1 MAESRLTFSADHDA
15 CGVGFI
21 AQLGGPASHAVVERG
36 LEALSRLAHRGG
48 VDADGR
54 SGDGAGLLVGLPKAF
69 FRRVARDDG
78 IQLPEEF
85 GVGMVFLQRGQ
96 ENTALEAIRSAVSK
110 FDLSFLGWRSVPTDS
125 SILGPR
131 SRDSFP
137 AVRQCFVAPRGG
149 SAHLKSTGIE
159 SSDFELQL
167 FRLRQELETVSG
179 AGYYCSFSSRTVVY
193 KGLLTPEQ
201 LAPFYLDL
209 NDREFESAFVVFHQR
224 YSTNTQPSW
233 SLAQPFRFVAHN
245 GEINTISSNRRWF
258 QARGVG
264 LRRQLGLPDN
274 SRLLQP
280 GMSDSA
286 SFDNALE
293 ALVRSGSS
301 IAESALRLVPPAW
314 EHDERLDAGLRQF
327 LANSA
332 PQQEPWD
339 GPAALLFTDG
349 QVVGAKLDRNGLRP
363 LRYTL
368 TSDGLLIVGS
378 EVGITDLSDKQV
390 IERQRLGPGE
400 MLIADPASGTF
411 FRPSEVARLVNADD
425 SLQPATTVIPAEN
438 KGSPTTLDANRL
450 MAAFGWTEDQFRMLF
465 QPLVENGQ
473 EPLWSMG
480 DDAPPALLSSLPRP
494 LWDYCKQRFAQVTNP
509 PIDPLR
515 ESHVMSLDVYLGE
528 NTKLDSPLLDAGQM
542 DSLGEAL
549 LTIHCI
555 DFSFEAAEG
564 IEAARQVLNR
574 IREEASTA
582 AAGGRAILLS
592 DRAVS
597 DKRAALPALLAVSCA
612 WRAMTAAGAWNL
624 PLIVETGQVIDTHHV
639 ALLVAAGASAVH
651 PYLATSLSARADVDG
666 PARYR
671 AAIEKGLR
679 KVLAR
684 MGISTMSSY
693 RNSQIFETIGLD
705 PAVCEE
711 FFEDAG
717 HTLSGKSLDG
727 LFEDCLAC
735 HAAGFG
741 SSAAEFRDVGL
752 YRFRRNGE
760 LHSSSP
766 ELVRRMH
773 RYIKSPTPENQAAL
787 AVLSDERKNV
797 SVRDMLEVRPAQ
809 ALSLDEVESEVSL
822 LSRFSTQAMSLGAI
836 SPEAHQ
842 TLAIAMNR
850 LGGRSN
856 TGEGGEDPSI
866 YYERPEANNRVKQV
880 ASARFGVTAEYLVH
894 ADEIE
899 IKMAQGSKPGEGGQ
913 LPSAKVTPYIARL
926 RHAVPGT
933 SLISPPPHHDIY
945 SIEDLAQLIYDLRA
959 VNPNARIG
967 VKLVSS
973 SGVGVIATGVAKAGA
988 DVITISGHDG
998 GTGASPLTSIKNT
1011 GLPWEIGL
1019 RDAHSSLV
1027 RAGLR
1032 ARVRLRVDGGLKF
1045 ARDVVVAAL
1054 LGAEE
1059 FGFGTAALL
1068 AIGCVMARQ
1077 CHLNTCP
1084 VGIATQDETL
1094 RARFAG
1100 NPEMVETFFR
1110 ALAADVRQLLAGMGA
1125 GSIDEILG
1133 AVDRLRPRSADAEQS
1148 VASLLQPILD
1158 PPAQF
1163 PCPHEDTSALHV
1175 ELNRVVDDL
1184 ESLSTRP
1191 YRFEITSEDRAVGAH
1206 FSGEVLRRLGSSFG
1220 RSTLEMA
1227 GVDCEFFG
1235 TAGQSFGAFLIS
1247 GANFRLTGEA
1257 NDYVGKGLCGGSI
1270 AITAQAEASARGD
1283 VLVGNTVLY
1292 GATSGE
1298 LFVAGRAGERFA
1310 VRNSG
1315 ALAVVEGVG
1324 RHGCEYMTA
1333 GVVVILGPAGAN
1345 MGAGMTGGL
1354 AYLLRADTDDYFN
1367 HDAMN
1372 RESVRF
1378 ATLEPQEELWLRR
1391 ILRRHLQLTGSP
1403 RAADLF
1409 SCSTLPLLRVEPVM
1423 PPCSIE
1429 DTWASIL
1436 ARLAAEEARSYG
1448 RDKLLTSERPVVQ

>member
-21 AQLGGPASHAVVERG
+21 AQLGGPASHDVVERG

-54 SGDGAGLLVGLPKAF
+54 SGDGAGLLVALPKAF
-69 FRRVARDDG
+69 FRRVACADG
-78 IQLPEEF
+78 IELPDEF

-96 ENTALEAIRSAVSK
+96 ENKAGEAIRSTVSK
-110 FDLSFLGWRSVPTDS
+110 CGLSFLGGRSVPTDS

-131 SRDSFP
+131 SRDSLP
-137 AVRQCFVAPRGG
+137 AVQQYFVAPRCRP
-149 SAHLKSTGIE
+149 HLKSSGLDA
-159 SSDFELQL
+159 SDFELQL
-167 FRLRQELETVSG
+167 FRLRQELETVPD
-179 AGYYCSFSSRTVVY
+179 AGYYCSLSSRTIVY

-209 NDREFESAFVVFHQR
+209 NDPEFESAFVVFHQR

-245 GEINTISSNRRWF
+245 GEINTINSNRRWF
-258 QARGVG
+258 QARGAG
-264 LRRQLGLPDN
+264 LRRRLGLPDN

-301 IAESALRLVPPAW
+301 VAESALRLVPPAW
-314 EHDERLDAGLRQF
+314 EHDEHLDPGLRQF
-327 LANSA
+327 LADSA
-332 PQQEPWD
+332 PLQEPWD

-368 TSDGLLIVGS
+368 TADGLLIVGS

-411 FRPSEVARLVNADD
+411 FRPGEVARLVHPRDG
-425 SLQPATTVIPAEN
+425 LQSATIVIPAEN
-438 KGSPTTLDANRL
+438 TATPTDLDANRL

-465 QPLVENGQ
+465 QPLVESGQ

-480 DDAPPALLSSLPRP
+480 DDAPPALLSNLPRP

-515 ESHVMSLDVYLGE
+515 ESHVMSLDIYLGE
-528 NTKLDSPLLDAGQM
+528 KMKLDSPLLDAGQM
-542 DSLGEAL
+542 HSLGEAL
-549 LTIHCI
+549 PTIQCI
-555 DFSFEAAEG
+555 DFSFDAAAG
-564 IEAARQVLNR
+564 VEAAREVLNR

-597 DKRAALPALLAVSCA
+597 DRRAALPALLAVSCA
-612 WRAMTAAGAWNL
+612 WRAMTTAGAWNL

-639 ALLVAAGASAVH
+639 ALLVAAGAGAVH
-651 PYLATSLSARADVDG
+651 PYLAMSLSARAGVGG

-671 AAIEKGLR
+671 AAIEKGLS

-684 MGISTMSSY
+684 MGISTMRSY

-717 HTLSGKSLDG
+717 HTLSGKSLDH
-727 LFEDCLAC
+727 LLEDCLAC

-741 SSAAEFRDVGL
+741 ASAAEFRDAGL

-773 RYIKSPTPENQAAL
+773 RYIKSPTPQNQAAL
-787 AVLSDERKNV
+787 AVLADERKEIA
-797 SVRDMLEVRPAQ
+797 VRDLLEIRPAQ
-809 ALSLDEVESEVSL
+809 ALSLDDVESEVSL

-842 TLAIAMNR
+842 TLAVAMNR

-988 DVITISGHDG
+988 DVITIAGHDG

-1019 RDAHSSLV
+1019 RDAHTALV

-1100 NPEMVETFFR
+1100 SPEMVETFFR
-1110 ALAADVRQLLAGMGA
+1110 ALAADVRQLMAGMGA
-1125 GSIDEILG
+1125 GSVDEILG
-1133 AVDRLRPRSADAEQS
+1133 AVDRLQPRSAEAERS
-1148 VASLLQPILD
+1148 VLSLLQPIVD

-1206 FSGEVLRRLGSSFG
+1206 FSGEVLRRMGSSFG

-1247 GANFRLTGEA
+1247 GANFRLIGEA

-1333 GVVVILGPAGAN
+1333 GVVVVLGPAGAN

-1354 AYLLRADTDDYFN
+1354 AYLLRADADDYFN
-1367 HDAMN
+1367 DDSMN
-1372 RESVRF
+1372 RDSVRF

-1403 RAADLF
+1403 RAADLL
-1409 SCSTLPLLRVEPVM
+1409 SCSALPLLRVEPVM

-1436 ARLAAEEARSYG
+1436 ARLATEEARSYG
-1448 RDKLLTSERPVVQ
+1448 RDKLLASERPVVQ

>member
-21 AQLGGPASHAVVERG
+21 AQLGGPASHVVVERG
-36 LEALSRLAHRGG
+36 LQALARLAHRGG

-54 SGDGAGLLVGLPKAF
+54 SGDGAGLLVAIPRAF
-69 FRRVARDDG
+69 FRKAAGVAG
-78 IQLPEEF
+78 IALPEEF
-85 GVGMVFLQRGQ
+85 GVGMVFLQRGEESQ
-96 ENTALEAIRSAVSK
+96 AADAIRAAVSR
-110 FDLSFLGWRSVPTDS
+110 FDLSFLGWRSVPTDP

-131 SRDSFP
+131 SRDSLP
-137 AVRQCFVAPRGG
+137 VVRQCFVAPRG
-149 SAHLKSTGIE
+149 KSFDLESPGIQ
-159 SSDFELQL
+159 SFDFELQL
-167 FRLRQELETVSG
+167 FRLRQELESISDS
-179 AGYYCSFSSRTVVY
+179 GYYCSFSSRTIVY

-201 LAPFYLDL
+201 LAPFYPDL
-209 NDREFESAFVVFHQR
+209 NDPEFESAFVVFHQR

-258 QARGVG
+258 QARGAA
-264 LRRQLGLPDN
+264 LRRQLGLPN
-274 SRLLQP
+274 NARLLQP

-314 EHDERLDAGLRQF
+314 ENDENLDAGLRQF

-339 GPAALLFTDG
+339 GPAALIFTDG
-349 QVVGAKLDRNGLRP
+349 HFIGAKLDRNGLRP

-390 IERQRLGPGE
+390 VERQRLGPGE
-400 MLIADPASGTF
+400 MLIADPASGLF
-411 FRPSEVARLVNADD
+411 FRPNEVAQLVCVEN
-425 SLQPATTVIPAEN
+425 SWPVPTLIPAEN
-438 KGSPTTLDANRL
+438 KAAPTIVDANPL
-450 MAAFGWTEDQFRMLF
+450 MAALGWTEDQFRMLF
-465 QPLVENGQ
+465 QPLVEQGV

-480 DDAPPALLSSLPRP
+480 DDAPPAFLSRLPRP

-528 NTKLDSPLLDAGQM
+528 NTQLNSPLLDAGQM
-542 DSLGEAL
+542 DSLAQAL

-555 DFSFEAAEG
+555 DFSFEAAG
-564 IEAARQVLNR
+564 GVEAARRVLSR
-574 IREEASTA
+574 IREEASSA

-597 DKRAALPALLAVSCA
+597 DQRAALPALLAVSGV
-612 WRAMTAAGAWNL
+612 WRAMIDAGAGNL

-651 PYLATSLSARADVDG
+651 PYLAMSLAVRADLNG
-666 PARYR
+666 AARYR

-705 PAVCEE
+705 PEVCDE

-717 HTLSGKSLDG
+717 HTLSGKTLDD
-727 LFEDCLAC
+727 LLRDCISC

-741 SSAAEFRDVGL
+741 SSSAEFRDAGL
-752 YRFRRNGE
+752 YRFRHNGE
-760 LHSSSP
+760 QHASSP

-773 RYIKSPTPENQAAL
+773 RYIKSPTPQNHAAL
-787 AVLSDERKNV
+787 AVLSEDRKSV
-797 SVRDMLEVRPAQ
+797 AVRDLLEIRPAQ
-809 ALSLDEVESEVSL
+809 PLPLDEVESEVSL

-842 TLAIAMNR
+842 TLAVAMNR
-850 LGGRSN
+850 MGGRSN

-866 YYERPEANNRVKQV
+866 YYDRLEANNRVKQV

-945 SIEDLAQLIYDLRA
+945 SIEDLSQLIYDLRA

-1019 RDAHSSLV
+1019 RDAHTALV

-1059 FGFGTAALL
+1059 FGFGTSALL

-1077 CHLNTCP
+1077 CHLNSCP

-1100 NPEMVETFFR
+1100 SPEMVETFFR
-1110 ALAADVRQLLAGMGA
+1110 TLAADVRQLLAGIGA
-1125 GSIDEILG
+1125 GSVDDVLG
-1133 AVDRLRPRSADAEQS
+1133 AVERLRSRSAESEQS
-1148 VASLLQPILD
+1148 VSSLLQPILD

-1163 PCPHEDTSALHV
+1163 PCPHEDTSELHV

-1184 ESLSTRP
+1184 ESLSIRP
-1191 YRFEITSEDRAVGAH
+1191 YRFEITNEDRAVGAH

-1220 RSTLEMA
+1220 TSGLAMS
-1227 GVDCEFFG
+1227 GVDCEFIG

-1270 AITAQAEASARGD
+1270 AITAQAEASERGD

-1345 MGAGMTGGL
+1345 LGAGMTGGL
-1354 AYLLRADTDDYFN
+1354 AYLLRADANDYFN
-1367 HDAMN
+1367 DDAMN
-1372 RESVRF
+1372 RDSVRF
-1378 ATLEPQEELWLRR
+1378 ATLEPQEEQWLRR

-1403 RAADLF
+1403 RAADLL
-1409 SCSTLPLLRVEPVM
+1409 SCS
-1423 PPCSIE
+1423 
-1429 DTWASIL
+1429 AL
-1436 ARLAAEEARSYG
+1436 AL
-1448 RDKLLTSERPVVQ
+1448 

>member
-1 MAESRLTFSADHDA
+1 MEGSRLTFSNDHDA

-36 LEALSRLAHRGG
+36 LGALARLAHRGG

-54 SGDGAGLLVGLPKAF
+54 SGDGAGLLVAIPKTF
-69 FRRVARDDG
+69 FRNTARTHG
-78 IQLPEEF
+78 LELPDQF
-85 GVGMVFLQRGQ
+85 GVGMVFLQSGQ
-96 ENTALEAIRSAVSK
+96 ENQAGEGIRAAVEK
-110 FDLSFLGWRSVPTDS
+110 FDLSFLGWRTVPTDP

-131 SRDSFP
+131 SRDSVP
-137 AVRQCFVAPRGG
+137 VVRQCFIAPRGRF
-149 SAHLKSTGIE
+149 SYLE
-159 SSDFELQL
+159 PSDFESQL
-167 FRLRQELETVSG
+167 FRLRQELETRSDS
-179 AGYYCSFSSRTVVY
+179 GYYCSLSSRTIVY

-209 NDREFESAFVVFHQR
+209 NDPEFESAFVVFHQR

-258 QARGVG
+258 RARGAT
-264 LRRQLGLPDN
+264 LCRQLGLPDD
-274 SRLLQP
+274 SSLLQP

-293 ALVRSGSS
+293 ARVRSGSS

-314 EHDERLDAGLRQF
+314 EHDKHLDPALYQF
-327 LANSA
+327 LASSA
-332 PQQEPWD
+332 PEQEPWD
-339 GPAALLFTDG
+339 GPAALIFTDG
-349 QVVGAKLDRNGLRP
+349 HVVGAKLDRNGLRP

-390 IERQRLGPGE
+390 VERQRLGPGE

-411 FRPSEVARLVNADD
+411 FRPNEVAKLVPADD
-425 SLQPATTVIPAEN
+425 SWQPSTTTIPAKN
-438 KGSPTTLDANRL
+438 KAATAALDANRW

-465 QPLVENGQ
+465 QPLVEQGL

-480 DDAPPALLSSLPRP
+480 DDAPPAFLSTLPRP

-515 ESHVMSLDVYLGE
+515 ESHVMSLDVYLGK
-528 NTKLDSPLLDAGQM
+528 NTKLNSPLLDAGQM
-542 DSLGEAL
+542 DSIGEAL
-549 LTIHCI
+549 LTVHFI
-555 DFSFEAAEG
+555 DFSFEAAGG
-564 IEAARQVLNR
+564 ISAARQVLGR
-574 IREEASTA
+574 VCEEASTA
-582 AAGGRAILLS
+582 AACGRAILLS
-592 DRAVS
+592 DRALS
-597 DKRAALPALLAVSCA
+597 DKRAALPALLAVSSA
-612 WRAMTAAGAWNL
+612 WRAMTEAGAWNV

-639 ALLVAAGASAVH
+639 ALLVASGASAVH
-651 PYLATSLSARADVDG
+651 PYLALSLAARADVNG

-693 RNSQIFETIGLD
+693 RNSQIFETIGFD
-705 PAVCEE
+705 RAVCDE

-717 HTLSGKSLDG
+717 RTLSGKSLDD
-727 LFEDCLAC
+727 LLQDCVTC
-735 HAAGFG
+735 HTAGFG
-741 SSAAEFRDVGL
+741 SSAAEFRDSGL
-752 YRFRRNGE
+752 YRFRHNGE
-760 LHSSSP
+760 QHANSP

-773 RYIKSPTPENQAAL
+773 RYIKSPTPENHAAL
-787 AVLSDERKNV
+787 TVLSAERQNV
-797 SVRDMLEVRPAQ
+797 AVRDLLEVRPAQ
-809 ALSLDEVESEVSL
+809 PLFLDEVESEVSL

-866 YYERPEANNRVKQV
+866 YYDLPEANNRVKQV

-926 RHAVPGT
+926 RHAIPGT

-998 GTGASPLTSIKNT
+998 GTGASPLNSIKNT

-1019 RDAHSSLV
+1019 RDAHTALV

-1032 ARVRLRVDGGLKF
+1032 ARFRLRVDGGLKF

-1110 ALAADVRQLLAGMGA
+1110 VLAADVRQLLAEMGA
-1125 GSIDEILG
+1125 GSIDDILG
-1133 AVDRLRPRSADAEQS
+1133 AVDRLRPRSQEVEQS
-1148 VASLLQPILD
+1148 VISLLQPIPD

-1163 PCPHEDTSALHV
+1163 PCPHEDSSALHV

-1184 ESLSTRP
+1184 ESLSVRP
-1191 YRFEITSEDRAVGAH
+1191 YRFDITNEDRAVGAH
-1206 FSGEVLRRLGSSFG
+1206 FSGEVLRRLGSTFG
-1220 RSTLEMA
+1220 RSTLEMT

-1270 AITAQAEASARGD
+1270 AITAQAEASQRGD

-1333 GVVVILGPAGAN
+1333 GVVLVLGPAAAN
-1345 MGAGMTGGL
+1345 LGAGMTGGL
-1354 AYLLRADTDDYFN
+1354 AYLLRADANDYFN
-1367 HDAMN
+1367 DDHLN
-1372 RESVRF
+1372 RDSVRF
-1378 ATLEPQEELWLRR
+1378 ATLEPEEEQWLRR
-1391 ILRRHLQLTGSP
+1391 ILRRHLNLTGSP
-1403 RAADLF
+1403 RAADLLA
-1409 SCSTLPLLRVEPVM
+1409 CSALPLLRVEPLV

-1448 RDKLLTSERPVVQ
+1448 RDKLLSSERPVVQ